1 MAWNLYDF
9 TTERGESLLAEWIE
23 RERLSKRDLGQLALK
38 LDMLALVGPGLPPK
52 LFAGPIHRHIYKL
65 IIHGD
70 RMLRPF
76 LCRGPFDMDRE
87 FTLLLGA
94 IEANGKLDHEPQE
107 AEGLRNILLANPTR
121 RRKHERY

>member
-1 MAWNLYDF
+1 MAWDLYDF
-9 TTERGESLLAEWIE
+9 TTERGDSLLLEWIQ

-52 LFAGPIHRHIYKL
+52 LLAGPIHKHIYKL

-76 LCRGPFDMDRE
+76 LCKGPFDMDHE

-94 IEANGKLDHEPQE
+94 VEANGRLDHSPEE
-107 AEGLRNILLANPTR
+107 AENFRTVLLANPTR